1 MVKQQWIVAFIY
13 LACQAN
19 IVFVFVDFLFVCFYR
34 EGSVIADM
42 ELIFEQEVG
51 ASEVDAL
58 LSEAAKDGNIGGIK
72 VDQIKSDGVIKGQ
85 LLLH

>member
-1 MVKQQWIVAFIY
+1 
-13 LACQAN
+13 
-19 IVFVFVDFLFVCFYR
+19 
-34 EGSVIADM
+34 M